1 MDDVG
6 IFLAIWSILWSF
18 GIFYGHLVYF
28 MIIWNA
34 VWPFGLFYGHL
45 VYLFF
50 PFSMLYQRKSGNPD
64 SDIYKGP
71 LWLICHPLV
80 CSQCDQKVLGNL
92 HSPVQNHP

>member
-18 GIFYGHLVYF
+18 GIVYGHLVYF
-28 MIIWNA
+28 MIIWNV

-50 PFSMLYQRKSGNPD
+50 PFWYVVPKKIWQP
-64 SDIYKGP
+64 
-71 LWLICHPLV
+71 
-80 CSQCDQKVLGNL
+80 
-92 HSPVQNHP
+92 